1 MMWTVTDEPAMTTMG
16 RMGLVMVVPVEVDE
30 AVSQ

>member
-16 RMGLVMVVPVEVDE
+16 RMGLVIVEPEVTDG
-30 AVSQ
+30 SN